1 MVKIEL
7 NEKYYV
13 KITFN
18 NQIRYYVLKDK
29 LEEKTI
35 VSSYN
40 RDDFLLKCRQ
50 YTKISNLKECVIA
63 SF

>member
-7 NEKYYV
+7 NDKYYV
-13 KITFN
+13 KITYN
-18 NQIRYYVLKDK
+18 NQIRYYALKDK

-40 RDDFLLKCRQ
+40 RDSFLLKCRQ
-50 YTKISNLKECVIA
+50 YTKISNFKECVIA

>member
-1 MVKIEL
+1 MVKIDL
-7 NEKYYV
+7 NDKYYV

-40 RDDFLLKCRQ
+40 RDSFLLKCRQ

>member
-7 NEKYYV
+7 NDKYYV

-18 NQIRYYVLKDK
+18 NHTRYYVLKDK

-35 VSSYN
+35 VSSFN
-40 RDDFLLKCRQ
+40 RDSFLLKCRQ

>member
-1 MVKIEL
+1 MVKIEI
-7 NEKYYV
+7 NKDYYV

-18 NQIRYYVLKDK
+18 DRTRLYTLKDTK
-29 LEEKTI
+29 EDKTL

-40 RDDFLLKCRQ
+40 RDSFLLKCRQ

-63 SF
+63 SY